1 MEVFGMPITPN
12 RVPSRVERSQRWLLN
27 GKRSI
32 SAAILLAVVIPNF
45 ARAEYREVEVKDAGT
60 ITGKVSFHAE
70 LPEDAVETYPISGKW
85 PGCGTGYREII
96 TIDTEG
102 GALRGVFVLLD
113 EVAAGKK
120 WPEGSFAAKLDQTG
134 CRFVPAYQVVRSGA
148 TMTIRNSDTGV
159 LHNVNMREIVE
170 VPGGRTVRRMM
181 FNIAQPVV
189 GEVEQKI
196 KPRKSP
202 FLTVGCDL
210 HNFMF
215 AHVVAP
221 EHPYA
226 VLVNDDG
233 TFLIDDVPPGGH
245 SVIAWHPRLG
255 QRAVSVTVPANGTA
269 EASFEFGK

>member
-1 MEVFGMPITPN
+1 MSI
-12 RVPSRVERSQRWLLN
+12 
-27 GKRSI
+27 GKRGCPRGIEKSR
-32 SAAILLAVVIPNF
+32 SRRSSPGRFLAGAIVVAVVIPVF
-45 ARAEYREVEVKDAGT
+45 ARAEYREVEIEDAGS
-60 ITGKVSFHAE
+60 ITGKVSFRGA
-70 LPEDAVETYPISGKW
+70 LPDDAVESFPVSGKW
-85 PGCGTGYREII
+85 PGCGIGYRKVVD
-96 TIDTEG
+96 IDAENG
-102 GALRGVFVLLD
+102 VLRGVFVLL
-113 EVAAGKK
+113 EGISAGKK
-120 WPEGSFAAKLDQTG
+120 WPEPSLTAALDQKR
-134 CRFVPAYQVVRSGA
+134 CEFVPTHQVVRSGA
-148 TMTIRNSDTGV
+148 MMTIRNSDTGV

-189 GEVEQKI
+189 GEVQQKI

-226 VLVNDDG
+226 VLVREDG
-233 TFLIDDVPPGGH
+233 SFLLDAVPPGVH

-255 QRAVSVTVPANGTA
+255 QRSVSVTVPASGTV
-269 EASFEFGK
+269 EANFEFGE